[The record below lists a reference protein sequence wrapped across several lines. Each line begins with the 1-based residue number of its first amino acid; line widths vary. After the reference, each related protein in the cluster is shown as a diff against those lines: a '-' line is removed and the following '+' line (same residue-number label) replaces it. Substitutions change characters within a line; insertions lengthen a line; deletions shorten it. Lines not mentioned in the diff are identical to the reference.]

1 VFKFI
6 LFYFNSPM
14 LDVFDTV
21 VIPVTVV
28 WKNIYL
34 IKIMVEIKVK

>member
-14 LDVFDTV
+14 LDVLDTV
-21 VIPVTVV
+21 VIAVIIV

-34 IKIMVEIKVK
+34 VKIMVEIEVK